1 MKYLGFTILFLLCT
15 VSWAEDEELQD
26 EEAPLPIALDIF
38 TIEDTTYGISLYDKV
53 SWFQAELICR
63 GAGYTL
69 ADIPT
74 DTDQDSIKTLLL
86 GSGLDLSSYSDDS
99 LWTSGTNLG
108 SWGHYV
114 WQSTGQRIT
123 YNEFLVNP
131 PTDHPFCIGYN
142 IATGYWNHYY
152 CRDER
157 YFICKLFTKATC

>member
-1 MKYLGFTILFLLCT
+1 MKYLALTILFLLCT

-26 EEAPLPIALDIF
+26 EEAPLTIALTIF
-38 TIEDTTYGISLYDKV
+38 NYNSSSYGFSLYHKV

-63 GAGYTL
+63 SAGYTL
-69 ADIPT
+69 LDIPT
-74 DTDQDSIKTLLL
+74 DTIQESIKEILLS
-86 GSGLDLSSYSDDS
+86 SGLDLSFYSDNS

-108 SWGHYV
+108 SWGQYV

-123 YNEFLVNP
+123 YNEFLENP

-142 IATGYWNHYY
+142 VATGYWHHQY

-157 YFICKLFTKATC
+157 YFICKEVTTATC

>member
-1 MKYLGFTILFLLCT
+1 MKYLGLTILFLLCT

-26 EEAPLPIALDIF
+26 EEAPLPIALSIF
-38 TIEDTTYGISLYDKV
+38 TIDDDSYGISLYDKV

-69 ADIPT
+69 LDIPN
-74 DTDQDSIKTLLL
+74 DTIQDDIKTILLK
-86 GSGLDLSSYSDDS
+86 SGLDLSFQSI
-99 LWTSGTNLG
+99 WTSGTNLG
-108 SWGHYV
+108 SSHYV

-123 YNEFLVNP
+123 YNNFLENP

-142 IATGYWNHYY
+142 VTTNYWHHHY

-157 YFICKLFTKATC
+157 YFICKQFTTATC